1 MANRNP
7 IAVTL
12 IVETLYK
19 VALPMDNLRRTY
31 ERHKL
36 EREQLLDNPFAQFQL
51 WFSEANEAAHP
62 DWLEINAMTLST
74 SDLSG
79 NVSSRIVLLKAI
91 DEQGFTFF
99 TNYNSA
105 KGQQL
110 ASNPRAAL
118 LLYWPH
124 TERQVRIDGLVEKT
138 DPATSDI
145 YFQSRPRGSQIGAI
159 VSPQSQIVDDYHS
172 LEVKAAEKE
181 QEFANQTLP
190 RPNHWGGYR
199 LKPLRIEFWQG
210 RPNRLHDRFAYQ
222 FDSTSGGWTVH
233 RVAP

>member
-1 MANRNP
+1 
-7 IAVTL
+7 
-12 IVETLYK
+12 
-19 VALPMDNLRRTY
+19 MDNLRRTY

-36 EREQLLDNPFAQFQL
+36 EREQLLDDPMAQFKL
-51 WFSEANEAAHP
+51 WFAEADEAPRP

-79 NVSSRIVLLKAI
+79 NVSSRIVLLKAV
-91 DEQGFTFF
+91 DENGFTFF

-110 ASNPRAAL
+110 ARNPRASL

-124 TERQVRIDGLVEKT
+124 TERQIRIEGTVEKT
-138 DPATSDI
+138 DPATSDT

-159 VSPQSQIVDDYHS
+159 VSPQSQIVDDYHG
-172 LEVKAAEKE
+172 LETKAAEKE
-181 QEFANQTLP
+181 QEYANQTLP
-190 RPNHWGGYR
+190 RPDHWGGYR
-199 LKPLRIEFWQG
+199 LTPTRIEFWQG

-222 FDSTSGGWTVH
+222 RQTQNGATQSGAWEIH

>member
-1 MANRNP
+1 
-7 IAVTL
+7 
-12 IVETLYK
+12 
-19 VALPMDNLRRTY
+19 MDNLRRTY

-36 EREQLLDNPFAQFQL
+36 EREQLLDSPFAQFQL
-51 WFSEANEAAHP
+51 WFSEATEAPHP

-74 SDLSG
+74 ADLQG
-79 NVSSRIVLLKAI
+79 NVSSRIVLLKAV
-91 DEQGFTFF
+91 DENSFTFF

-110 ASNPRAAL
+110 AINPKASL

-124 TERQVRIDGLVEKT
+124 TERQIRIDGVVEKT
-138 DPATSDI
+138 DSATSDT

-159 VSPQSQIVDDYHS
+159 ISPQSKLVDDYHS
-172 LEVKAAEKE
+172 LEIKAAEKE
-181 QEFANQTLP
+181 QEFANRTLP
-190 RPNHWGGYR
+190 RPDHWGGYR
-199 LKPLRIEFWQG
+199 LLPTRIEFWQG

-222 FDSTSGGWTVH
+222 FDSITGGWKIY